1 MVIQHNLSAMNA
13 NRFLGVT
20 ATNYAKSSEKLSSGY
35 RINRAG
41 DDAAGLAISEKMRG
55 QIRGLNKA
63 SENAEDGI
71 SLIQTAE
78 GAMQESQNILQRMR
92 ELSVQAAND
101 TYTESDRE
109 CIQVEI
115 DELTKEID
123 RIAHTTE
130 FNTKKLIDGTYT
142 RTTDGVQTKIQEW
155 LKGSWLQDAMTR
167 IKDATGLG
175 LTSDCTLKV
184 EFNSLGSTTVAQMSS
199 ANGGTDFKLEFNKD
213 FIDGLTVEDFKD
225 SSGPDVGGILFDRLL
240 THEIT
245 HAVTRH
251 NMNSSMTDVPLW
263 FMEGLAEAVQG
274 NSRSPLQTED
284 EVRAIMNGFNK
295 DVSGEAAYSA
305 GFYAVSFMANWDSAK
320 FSNLL
325 SNLKTST
332 SFEAAVQSAYGQ
344 SLINLCSF
352 INSQANFSTTAFLST
367 SQITLGDGL
376 EDALGNWD
384 KSPKDVVQNS
394 GTPEEIKEN
403 SERILIDGRTWNV
416 AWAPQEYKGKDIR
429 LQIGANAGQELRFN
443 IGDMRSTNLI
453 GEDPV
458 KVTSHDDASGAITIF
473 DKAIQ
478 KVSGFR
484 SSLGAIQNRLEHTI
498 ANLDN
503 SAENLQASESKIRDT
518 DMAEEITRLSKN
530 NILMQAGQS
539 MLAQAN
545 QSTQGVISLLQ

>member
-13 NRFLGVT
+13 SRFLGVT
-20 ATNYAKSSEKLSSGY
+20 TSNYAKSSEKLSSGY

-55 QIRGLNKA
+55 QIRGMSRA

-123 RIAHTTE
+123 RIANTTE

-142 RTTDGVQTKIQEW
+142 KTSDGVQAKIQEW

-175 LTSDCTLKV
+175 LTSDCNLKV
-184 EFNSLGSTTVAQMSS
+184 EFNSLGGTTVAQMWS

-213 FIDGLTVEDFKD
+213 YLSGLSVSDFEE
-225 SSGPDVGGILFDRLL
+225 SSGPVTGGILMDRVL
-240 THEIT
+240 THEIA

-251 NMNSSMTDVPLW
+251 NMNPAITDAPLW
-263 FMEGLAEAVQG
+263 FMEGIAEAVQG
-274 NSRSPLQTED
+274 HSRTMPQTEAQ
-284 EVRAIMNGFNK
+284 VQNIMTGFANN
-295 DVSGEAAYSA
+295 VSGEKAYSA
-305 GFYAVSFMANWDSAK
+305 GFYAVSYLANKDPGK
-320 FSNLL
+320 FSQFLN
-325 SNLKTST
+325 NLKTST
-332 SFEAAVQSAYGQ
+332 SFDAAVQATYGVVAADIC
-344 SLINLCSF
+344 SEINTEAR
-352 INSQANFSTTAFLST
+352 NRTTDFLST
-367 SQITLGDGL
+367 AHITLGDGL
-376 EDALGNWD
+376 EDALGDWD
-384 KSPKDVVQNS
+384 KSPEDVVQNS
-394 GTPEEIKEN
+394 GTPGEIKDINEKL
-403 SERILIDGRTWNV
+403 SIDGHTWNV
-416 AWAPQEYKGKDIR
+416 VWSPVRYEGNDIR
-429 LQIGANAGQELRFN
+429 LQIGANAGQEIRFN
-443 IGDMRSTNLI
+443 IGDMRSKNLI
-453 GEDPV
+453 GEDSV

-498 ANLDN
+498 SNLDN
-503 SAENLQASESKIRDT
+503 SAENLQSSESKIRDT
-518 DMAEEITRLSKN
+518 DMADEMTRFSKN

-545 QSTQGVISLLQ
+545 QSTQGVVSLLQ